1 MSDGLS
7 VRSRPVANDDVDYE
21 RLADLVAQ
29 RLSSMGVGQ
38 ATGESRESTG
48 RARKT

>member
-7 VRSRPVANDDVDYE
+7 VRSRSVANDEIDYE

-29 RLSSMGVGQ
+29 RLSSMDVRQ
-38 ATGESRESTG
+38 ATAESQESTP
-48 RARKT
+48 RARKS